1 MPLSSTEKINDILQK
16 EDRSSTTE
24 TEQVLNPEINEDR
37 STKSRVTTGNRAE
50 DGQATKLED
59 PFPFESEFIYG
70 MLSIAWLEGYKLYIL
85 LEHSETISCWKII
98 CFQYRAVNA
107 ERESIIC
114 NLKERIKKKKKEPI
128 ILQCEQ
134 LLKWIWF

>member
-1 MPLSSTEKINDILQK
+1 MPLSSTEKIIDILQK

-50 DGQATKLED
+50 DGQATKMED

-70 MLSIAWLEGYKLYIL
+70 LLSIA
-85 LEHSETISCWKII
+85 
-98 CFQYRAVNA
+98 
-107 ERESIIC
+107 
-114 NLKERIKKKKKEPI
+114 
-128 ILQCEQ
+128 
-134 LLKWIWF
+134 